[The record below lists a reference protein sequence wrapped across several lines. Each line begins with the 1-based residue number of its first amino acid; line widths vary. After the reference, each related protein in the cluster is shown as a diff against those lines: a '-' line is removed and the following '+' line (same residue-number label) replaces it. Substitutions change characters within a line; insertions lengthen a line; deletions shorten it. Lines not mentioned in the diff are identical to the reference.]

1 MSESLITSSIV
12 APGFYGLNTQESSI
26 ELNNGYA
33 LQAFNVVIDK
43 SGRVGSRKGW
53 QPRHATLGALG
64 SNPVK
69 NIYELISGDGTK
81 YILATGNNKLFK
93 LVGSTFSELTY
104 GGGGTAPTI
113 TASNWS
119 IAALN
124 DKVYFLQEG
133 HSPLVFDPL
142 TSTTTYKRVSEL
154 SGYLGTIG
162 QCDIALSA
170 YGRLWIASTSADKQ
184 TIQFSDLID
193 GANWSTGTSGTLDV
207 SSIWTNGADEITGL
221 AAHNGFLIIFGRRQV
236 LVYQGAQD
244 PNTMSLSDS
253 INGIGCIAKHSIQSI
268 STDVLFLSDS
278 GIRSFARTI
287 QEKSMPM
294 RDISKNVR
302 DDLLSLLPGE
312 DLKNVRA
319 AYNEKEAFYV
329 ISFPTAKLSYCFDMR
344 SPLPEGAAKPTMWT
358 LAPTAMFSGSDRMLL
373 LGTPGYVA
381 EYDGYLD
388 NTSTYF
394 FSYFGNYIDFGAPTT
409 EKILKKIGFTMVGG
423 VAQPVAVKWGFDY
436 QNNYRTETVTLGDQ
450 VIYEYG
456 SAEYGLAEYSG
467 GIEIDQKKVNAHGRG
482 KVLQFGFET
491 QINGQP
497 ISIQKIDVYVKQ
509 GRIV

>member
-1 MSESLITSSIV
+1 MAEQLVTSSIV

-26 ELNNGYA
+26 ELNNGFA

-53 QPRHATLGALG
+53 KPRHTTLSALG
-64 SNPVK
+64 TNDVK
-69 NIYELISGDGTK
+69 EIYELIATDGTK
-81 YILATGNNKLFK
+81 YILAAGNHKLFK
-93 LVGSTFSELTY
+93 LVGSTLSELTY
-104 GGGGTAPTI
+104 GGGGVAPTI
-113 TASNWS
+113 TADNWS

-124 DKVYFLQEG
+124 NKVYFFQEG
-133 HSPLVFDPL
+133 HDPLVFDPA

-154 SGYLGTIG
+154 SGYLGTVS

-170 YGRLWIASTSADKQ
+170 YGRLWIASTSGDKQ
-184 TIQFSDLID
+184 TVQFSDLTD
-193 GANWSTGTSGTLDV
+193 GANWLTGTSGTLNV

-244 PNTMSLSDS
+244 PNTMSLTDA
-253 INGIGCIAKHSIQSI
+253 INGIGCIAKHSVQSI

-278 GIRSFARTI
+278 GVRSFARTI

-302 DDLLSLLPGE
+302 DDLLSILPGE

-319 AYNEKEAFYV
+319 VYNEKEAFYL
-329 ISFPTAKLSYCFDMR
+329 ISFPTASITYCFDMR
-344 SPLPEGAAKPTMWT
+344 TALPEGAAKPTMWT
-358 LAPTAMFSGSDRMLL
+358 LAPTALFSASDRMLL
-373 LGTPGYVA
+373 MGLPGYVA

-388 NTSTYF
+388 NDAAYF
-394 FSYFGNYIDFGAPTT
+394 FSYYGNYIDFGSPTT

-423 VAQPVAVKWGFDY
+423 VNQPVAVKWGFDY
-436 QNNYRTETVTLGDQ
+436 QNNYRTETVSIGDQ

-456 SAEYGLAEYSG
+456 SAEYGLAEYAG
-467 GIEIDQKKVNAHGRG
+467 GIEIDQKRVNAHGRG